1 MLGHR
6 FFVAPET
13 RQRPVAGRVGVGH
26 RLQGGKGFG
35 RNYKEGFRWI
45 KILDRLREVG
55 AIDIGNE
62 PERQG
67 SIAIVFERL
76 VGHHRPQVG
85 APNADV
91 DDVPNTLAGVAQQ
104 DATPDTVGKVGHLVQ
119 RGVDL
124 WHHVLTVHDDNCS
137 LRGAQGHVQHGSLFG
152 EVDLFTPEHG
162 VPSEL
167 PHRVPWR
174 VGGATGWS

>member
-1 MLGHR
+1 MPNFRHLLNVRRDRDKMLGHR
-6 FFVAPET
+6 LFVAPET

-124 WHHVLTVHDDNCS
+124 WHHVFTVHGDRLLPS
-137 LRGAQGHVQHGSLFG
+137 GRGR
-152 EVDLFTPEHG
+152 P
-162 VPSEL
+162 
-167 PHRVPWR
+167 R
-174 VGGATGWS
+174 ATRLAFR